1 MPAGKNV
8 TEQWPESNTRLCF
21 QVLRNFVGEMKM
33 KTLHSVGISLV
44 MILLSVP
51 LARGQDLSKYR
62 DFSLGMSL
70 PELSN
75 QVDLRPLQTKLMQ
88 KHPAVIQE
96 LTCWPGGSSDYSRQ
110 TDSVR
115 QIFFSFYNGELF
127 RILVTYDQGAT
138 HGLTAEDMVQAI
150 SAKYGTPTRPVDEI
164 NFPTNELYRSTEK
177 VIARWEDSQ
186 YSINLVRSRFLNSF
200 ALVIFSKR
208 LDAQVE
214 SAIAKSIRLEGQE
227 VPQTEIDRQKKET
240 DDLEAARQKNRKIF
254 RP

>member
-1 MPAGKNV
+1 
-8 TEQWPESNTRLCF
+8 
-21 QVLRNFVGEMKM
+21 MKM
-33 KTLHSVGISLV
+33 MRGVGISLV
-44 MILLSVP
+44 MMLLSAP
-51 LARGQDLSKYR
+51 LVRGQDLSKYR

-70 PELSN
+70 PELSS

-96 LTCWPGGSSDYSRQ
+96 LTCWPGGYSDYSRQ
-110 TDSVR
+110 TDSVW

-127 RILVTYDQGAT
+127 RILVTYDQDAT
-138 HGLTAEDMVQAI
+138 HGLTAEDMVHAI
-150 SAKYGTPTRPVDEI
+150 STKYGTPTRPVGEI
-164 NFPTNELYRSTEK
+164 SFPTNELYRSTEK

-186 YSINLVRSRFLNSF
+186 YSINLVRPRFLNSF
-200 ALVIFSKR
+200 ALFMFSKR

-214 SAIAKSIRLEGQE
+214 AALAKSLKMEGQE
-227 VPQTEIDRQKKET
+227 NPQREIDRQKKEA